1 MLDLPQA
8 VEARL
13 REVFCYNGCMT
24 THYTPEDANRI
35 LPQVRSLVVE
45 IMAARQ
51 AIIDAQP
58 ELWPV
63 LEKGIGNG
71 GSKKAGEM
79 LAHFNRVEQ
88 GVRQLKDLGV
98 VLKDISLGLI
108 DFPSLRDGREI
119 WLCWQYDEPAVM
131 FWHELQSG
139 YAGRQKI

>member
-1 MLDLPQA
+1 MT
-8 VEARL
+8 RL
-13 REVFCYNGCMT
+13 REVFCYNHRMT
-24 THYTPEDANRI
+24 RHFTPEEANQI
-35 LPQVRSLVVE
+35 LPQVRSIVVD
-45 IMAARQ
+45 IMTARQ
-51 AIIDAQP
+51 AIIDARP

-88 GVRQLKDLGV
+88 GVRALKELGV
-98 VLKDISLGLI
+98 VLKDIAIGLI
-108 DFPSLRDGREI
+108 DFPALRDGREI
-119 WLCWQYDEPAVM
+119 WLCWQYDEPAVE